1 MKPPPE
7 ATWRAGKDEIGHA
20 LVKGQLQS
28 RYLCGGMPIAERF
41 AWPVQSKHEACV
53 AELNRL
59 TNAALMTEGE
69 SRVAWGNR

>member
-7 ATWRAGKDEIGHA
+7 AWRAGKDGIGHA
-20 LVKGQLQS
+20 LVKGQFQS

-41 AWPVQSKHEACV
+41 AWPVQTKCETCV

-59 TNAALMTEGE
+59 TKAALMTGGE